1 MYSFSDINYDA
12 ATQSVT
18 LGTGLVWDDV
28 YTALEE
34 YGVMVVGPIVTG
46 IGVGGVTLGGGM
58 SFLLWFSMIPMKL
71 TLLSL
76 FNYRVLIF
84 D

>member
-1 MYSFSDINYDA
+1 MYSFSDIDYDA

-28 YTALEE
+28 YTTLEE
-34 YGVMVVGPIVTG
+34 YGVVVVGPIVTG
-46 IGVGGVTLGGGM
+46 IGVGGVTLGGGT
-58 SFLLWFSMIPMKL
+58 SFRVWFPMLSMKL
-71 TLLSL
+71 ILLCV
-76 FNYRVLIF
+76 FNRVFIF